1 MSLTTG
7 AVKVLYD
14 EQKGNPL
21 HNNPTVQ
28 IINIKAVTV
37 NGGIRHRVI
46 ISDGVNFMQA
56 MLAQQHSHLVDQ
68 EQIKR
73 HSIITLK
80 EFVCNALQSRKI
92 LILLNFEVVQV
103 DVESKIGMPVSL
115 EGSSSSSNPSNTNS
129 PSSASASS
137 PYKQEP
143 KPESRND
150 YNSTYS
156 SHNAATRALDASATG
171 ISNLNPYQTRWHI
184 KARVTQKSEIRKWH
198 NSKSD
203 GQLFSVNLL
212 DSTGEIKATAFTE
225 QVDKFYNLLE
235 EGQVYYISK
244 AQVTMAKKQFS
255 TLNNEYE
262 LLLQSGT
269 EIQACGEAADIPQV
283 KYCFVKIADIDNCE
297 KDSNCVD
304 RKAEKLVL
312 DVLGVV
318 TEDAGISEIV
328 SKASGK
334 PMKKRE
340 LTLADESLKTIRI
353 TLWGAQAEQF
363 DATGTPIIAC
373 KGVRV
378 NDYNGRSL
386 SLGAAST
393 FKINP
398 NTPEANHLKQWYTE
412 KGTSANFNSY
422 SGMAGAAGDGI
433 TKRNKITLQEAKSE
447 NLGMGNKADY
457 FEFRG
462 TVVYIKSE
470 SCAYPAC
477 PECKKKMIL
486 ESNGWR
492 CEKCQ
497 KTFGSPDY
505 RYILTMSVEDATS
518 QIYCNAFDEPGNTLL
533 KMSANEIMALKESD
547 AAAAQVAF
555 NRALFQTFNFK
566 IRAKQETF
574 NDITRIKYNC
584 IELKPID
591 YVKESQEIVANIE
604 KLLI

>member
-14 EQKGNPL
+14 EQKGHPL
-21 HNNPTVQ
+21 HSNPTVQ
-28 IINIKAVTV
+28 IINIKAITV

-56 MLAQQHSHLVDQ
+56 MLAQQHSHLVDH

-80 EFVCNALQSRKI
+80 EFVCNALQSRKL
-92 LILLNFEVVQV
+92 LILLNFDVVQV
-103 DVESKIGMPVSL
+103 DVESKIGAPVSL
-115 EGSSSSSNPSNTNS
+115 EGGSSSSNTSNTNS

-143 KPESRND
+143 KQEPKNE

-156 SHNAATRALDASATG
+156 SNNAATRVLDANVTG

-184 KARVTQKSEIRKWH
+184 KARVTQKSAIKTWH

-203 GQLFSVNLL
+203 GKLFSVHLL

-225 QVDKFYNLLE
+225 QVDRFYNLLE
-235 EGQVYYISK
+235 EGKVYYISK
-244 AQVTMAKKQFS
+244 AHVSMARKQFS

-262 LLLQSGT
+262 LVLQHGT
-269 EIQACGEAADIPQV
+269 EIEACNETAEIPQV
-283 KYCFVKIADIDNCE
+283 KYNFVKIADIDKHE
-297 KDSNCVD
+297 KDTNC
-304 RKAEKLVL
+304 

-318 TEDAGISEIV
+318 TEDFGISEIV
-328 SKASGK
+328 TKSTGR

-340 LTLADESLKTIRI
+340 LTLADESLKTIRL
-353 TLWGAQAEQF
+353 TLWDAQAEQF
-363 DATGTPIIAC
+363 DSSNTPIIAC

-378 NDYNGRSL
+378 NDFNGRSL
-386 SLGAAST
+386 SLGTSST
-393 FKINP
+393 VKINP
-398 NTPEANHLKQWYTE
+398 NIPESNHLRQWYAE
-412 KGTSANFNSY
+412 KGASASFNSY
-422 SGMAGAAGDGI
+422 SGMVGAAGDGI
-433 TKRNKITLQEAKSE
+433 TKRSKITLQEAKAE
-447 NLGMGNKADY
+447 NLGMGMKPDY

-462 TVVYIKSE
+462 TVVYIKTD
-470 SCAYPAC
+470 SCAYPGC
-477 PECKKKMIL
+477 PECKKKMIM

-497 KTFGSPDY
+497 KTFGSPEY

-518 QIYCNAFDEPGNTLL
+518 QIYCNAFDDQGNTLL
-533 KMSANEIMALKESD
+533 KMSANEIMALKEND
-547 AAAAQVAF
+547 ATAAQVIF
-555 NRALFQTFNFK
+555 NKALFQTFNFK
-566 IRAKQETF
+566 VRAKQETY
-574 NDITRIKYNC
+574 NDITRTKYTC
-584 IELKPID
+584 MELTPLN
-591 YVKESQEIVANIE
+591 YVKESQELVANIE